1 MIAIPNATVKI
12 TRACKITST
21 PLKFHKALPK
31 EVSEYTPVEPET
43 ERKIAGNDKTTP
55 APIKATVFLGDVF
68 FVGLSLN
75 ISPDKNRMANVPT
88 PTANWKIAA

>member
-21 PLKFHKALPK
+21 PLKFHKASPK
-31 EVSEYTPVEPET
+31 DALEYVPVELEI
-43 ERKIAGNDKTTP
+43 ERKMAGNDKTNP
-55 APIKATVFLGDVF
+55 APIKAESFLGDVF
-68 FVGLSLN
+68 FVDLSLN